1 MRDYEVGVFNF
12 VMSGFGLAI
21 GLLTLVSLWRV
32 FTKAGQPG
40 WAAIIPFYNFYVL
53 CKIAQKPRWWWV
65 LLFIPVVNWIIALI
79 VKLGV
84 SESFGKGSAFGVGL
98 WLLPIIFYPILA
110 LGDAQYRPAAAAV
123 SPAQSGVPPLHL

>member
-1 MRDYEVGVFNF
+1 MRDFEVGVFNF
-12 VMSGFGLAI
+12 LMSGIGLAI

-53 CKIAQKPRWWWV
+53 CKIAQKPGWWWV
-65 LLFIPVVNWIIALI
+65 LLLIPVVNWIIALI

-84 SESFGKGSAFGVGL
+84 SENFGKSSAFGVGL
-98 WLLPIIFYPILA
+98 WLLPMIFYPILA
-110 LGDAQYRPAAAAV
+110 FGEAQYRPAAAAV
-123 SPAQSGVPPLHL
+123 SPA